1 MSLSG
6 ISAGFSGVSTQSLFQ
21 KIQEEFQQLD
31 KDLQS
36 GNLTAAQA
44 DYVTLQEDLEERDA
58 ASSIQAQAQTQTQT
72 QAPTQTQ
79 SSNPIAAA
87 FGQLS
92 QDLQAGNLTAAQ
104 TDYATIVQ
112 DFSQAGGGSSPSGTP
127 APSGTSSQS
136 GNPIAQEFQQLGKDL
151 QAGNL
156 TSAQADFATLQQNF
170 SPAASSTGGGSPI
183 AAAFNQLSQ
192 DLQSGNLTAAQQDF
206 TTIQQDFQAQA
217 AQAGQGAEGH
227 PNHHGGDHSSGASEK
242 SGEGSGEVGKLM
254 TELGKELQSGN
265 LSSAQGTYTSLEQDF
280 QQFSQSGR
288 KVAATVTESSGST
301 FSVSA

>member
-79 SSNPIAAA
+79 SSNPIVAA